1 VESVSLDAAS
11 SRIFQVFILFGG
23 NRARPGHKSRLLRR
37 RAGIVPIL
45 FDPGQF
51 RFRLGDLVQA
61 FTREFGTDAFGKRKA
76 IESDEAA
83 KFVGTPVHGGYRG

>member
-11 SRIFQVFILFGG
+11 SRIFPVLILLGG
-23 NRARPGHKSRLLRR
+23 NRARPGRKSRLLRP

-76 IESDEAA
+76 IKSDKAA
-83 KFVGTPVHGGYRG
+83 KFFNAPVHGGYRG